1 MIVTE
6 GGGISKTLSASQC
19 WSNASWV
26 GFFLYCSRHCG
37 ATETVRQGRSPLR
50 HYNELNFKDLNIWWK
65 KKISDLGEYSITR
78 REDLKDLMLLAAAS
92 LAEGW
97 NRWDCAEAHAALQQH
112 ICSPVFHFC
121 HQGNSQNLSSFSQE
135 PLLHLKAATIS
146 PLTCFFSHENLHSF
160 SPCKPWLQSSSRT
173 YTVPCLYSLWLAR
186 VLPWCDGHKQARF
199 SGGD

>member
-112 ICSPVFHFC
+112 ICSPVTSTQCFI
-121 HQGNSQNLSSFSQE
+121 S
-135 PLLHLKAATIS
+135 AIRATHKTS
-146 PLTCFFSHENLHSF
+146 LPSHR
-160 SPCKPWLQSSSRT
+160 SPCCIWRQLPFLPLPASFPMKTSIPFPHANRDCSR
-173 YTVPCLYSLWLAR
+173 VPEPTPSL
-186 VLPWCDGHKQARF
+186 VYIP
-199 SGGD
+199 SG